1 MNLPN
6 EILSPFIVVG
16 FLVTSYYLVCLS
28 KALIY
33 YMKFRKFPLTEQEQ
47 QIHVLEQENE
57 RLNTKI
63 SRLDSEVEEMTRAL
77 IQRLS

>member
-1 MNLPN
+1 MTLPS
-6 EILSPFIVVG
+6 EVLSLFSIIG

-33 YMKFRKFPLTEQEQ
+33 YMKFRKFPLTDQEQ
-47 QIHVLEQENE
+47 QIYVLQQENE
-57 RLNTKI
+57 RLNKSI
-63 SRLDSEVEEMTRAL
+63 SRLETVTEDMTRAL

>member
-1 MNLPN
+1 MTLPS
-6 EILSPFIVVG
+6 EVLSLFSIIG

-33 YMKFRKFPLTEQEQ
+33 YMKFRKFPLTDQEQ
-47 QIHVLEQENE
+47 QIYVLQQENE
-57 RLNTKI
+57 RLNKSI
-63 SRLDSEVEEMTRAL
+63 SRLETETEDMTRAL